1 MYLKTLYMHGFK
13 SFPSS
18 VTLEFNQGITSVVG
32 PNGSGKSNVSD
43 AIRWVLGEQSAKNLR
58 GAKMEDVIFFGTANR
73 KSVGY
78 AEVTMVLDNSDRKIN
93 LDFDEIKITRKQTRS
108 GESVYQINNINSRL
122 KDIQELFMDTGIGKE
137 GYSIIGQGRIEEI
150 LKAKSDERRLLFE
163 EATGIVKYKKRRN
176 DAFSKLN
183 KQKENL
189 IRVNDILKE
198 LEIQV
203 GPLKTQ
209 SDKAKKYL
217 SLYDTKK
224 LHQIALFVLDIQD
237 KEKIENKYVAE
248 ISDLKANIE
257 QKQQSYDNMEETIK
271 KLKSEQIDLSEQLK
285 SLNEDFA
292 NGKDFAIS
300 LNHSINI
307 NEEKINSLDDNLFRL
322 ENELT
327 SKKEEID
334 IKTSEI
340 SIEET
345 KIKEISNRIDDLNT
359 KLLEKENHLLQ
370 LQKNLGDDDNVIKEF
385 NSKILLSA
393 ENIAKCENK
402 IANEEIIYENLNND
416 TDDFI

>member
-1 MYLKTLYMHGFK
+1 
-13 SFPSS
+13 
-18 VTLEFNQGITSVVG
+18 
-32 PNGSGKSNVSD
+32 
-43 AIRWVLGEQSAKNLR
+43 
-58 GAKMEDVIFFGTANR
+58 
-73 KSVGY
+73 
-78 AEVTMVLDNSDRKIN
+78 
-93 LDFDEIKITRKQTRS
+93 
-108 GESVYQINNINSRL
+108 
-122 KDIQELFMDTGIGKE
+122 MDTGIGKE

-237 KEKIENKYVAE
+237 KEKIEKKYVDE
-248 ISDLKANIE
+248 ISDFKSNIE
-257 QKQQSYDNMEETIK
+257 QQQLSYNSIEETIK
-271 KLKSEQIDLSEQLK
+271 NLKAEQIDLNEQLK

-307 NEEKINSLDDNLFRL
+307 NEEKINSIDDNLFRL
-322 ENELT
+322 ENELSNKKDEIEIKINET
-327 SKKEEID
+327 SVLEDKINLTTDKID
-334 IKTSEI
+334 A
-340 SIEET
+340 
-345 KIKEISNRIDDLNT
+345 LNNT
-359 KLLEKENHLLQ
+359 LLEKENQLLQ
-370 LQKNLGDDDNVIKEF
+370 LQKNLGDDDNVIKDF
-385 NSKILLSA
+385 NSKILLNA

-402 IANEEIIYENLNND
+402 ISNEELIYENLNYDLQYCLNS
-416 TDDFI
+416 FPS